1 MKTAMF
7 VALSLGAITYWTWRS
22 FKLLFGD
29 SSFWIEKVFYLGYL
43 DSSNILLSTNV
54 KTFCF
59 HSRNLDLWITCLL
72 HQMPIQYSSL
82 ETWSDLIFPKVCWHV
97 LSILWSLCEKFLSL
111 LLSIIITSP
120 VSMYVSMVFNF
131 KARICTMTWSD
142 RVWR

>member
-1 MKTAMF
+1 MKTGMF
-7 VALSLGAITYWTWRS
+7 VALSLGAVTYWTWRS

-43 DSSNILLSTNV
+43 DSSNILLSTSV

-59 HSRNLDLWITCLL
+59 HSRNLDLWIPCLL
-72 HQMPIQYSSL
+72 HQMPIQDSSL
-82 ETWSDLIFPKVCWHV
+82 DQTLFFLKFVDMFFLHCGLFVK
-97 LSILWSLCEKFLSL
+97 KFLSL